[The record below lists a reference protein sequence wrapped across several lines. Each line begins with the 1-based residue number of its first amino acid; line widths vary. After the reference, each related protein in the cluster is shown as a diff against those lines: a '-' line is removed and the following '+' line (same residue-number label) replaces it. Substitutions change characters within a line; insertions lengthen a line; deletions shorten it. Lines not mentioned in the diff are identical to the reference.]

1 MLSDG
6 QIVMFIVGVIA
17 LWYLLGRET
26 CTGCV
31 DECRVKGG
39 NKVDCQNQC
48 FKKGICPMGVDVPT
62 TPSIPVAPP
71 KPPTPTP
78 APPNHSSG
86 PSPMLKGYERDERSW
101 L

>member
-31 DECRVKGG
+31 DECRIKGG

-48 FKKGICPMGVDVPT
+48 FKKGICPMGVDVA
-62 TPSIPVAPP
+62 PSIPVPPP
-71 KPPTPTP
+71 KVQPLPPQKP
-78 APPNHSSG
+78 SSG
-86 PSPMLKGYERDERSW
+86 PSPMLKGYEEDERKW